1 MTGKIPNKFLDRIT
15 TTLGSVAALAWNEA
29 IQLLF
34 RQLLSE
40 AGGRWPPSSF
50 YTFIVTG

>member
-34 RQLLSE
+34 RQLLGKS
-40 AGGRWPPSSF
+40 GGR
-50 YTFIVTG
+50 